1 MNLLI
6 RKMKEEDLEPLL
18 VLLSDPGVMKFLEA
32 PYTKKQ
38 AYYFLQAGLSD
49 SPPVF
54 AVEKDGN
61 FIGYVI
67 YHPYEEDTMEL
78 GWVLLPEHWGKG
90 FASALTKQLM
100 DKAASEG
107 RKPVIECDPQQKVTR
122 HIAGKFGFVHTE
134 KKDGLDIFRIL

>member
-1 MNLLI
+1 MNLAI
-6 RKMKEEDLEPLL
+6 RKMEEKDLEPLHI
-18 VLLSDPGVMKFLEA
+18 LLSDPDVMKFLEP

-38 AYYFLQAGLSD
+38 TYDFLQKALSD

-54 AVEKDGN
+54 AVEKGGS

-67 YHPYEEDTMEL
+67 CHPYEEDSMEL

-90 FASALTKQLM
+90 YASALTRQLM
-100 DKAASEG
+100 DKAAGEG
-107 RKPVIECDPQQKVTR
+107 KKPVIECDPQQKVTR

-134 KKDGLDIFRIL
+134 TKDGLDIFRIL